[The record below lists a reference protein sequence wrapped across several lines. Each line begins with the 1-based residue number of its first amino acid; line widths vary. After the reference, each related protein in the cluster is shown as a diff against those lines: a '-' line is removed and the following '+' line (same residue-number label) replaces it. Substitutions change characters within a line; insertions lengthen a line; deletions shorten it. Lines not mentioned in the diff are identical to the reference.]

1 MNKPI
6 LTPGRWRGLVTTS
19 TDKHIFTIVAF
30 DQRGSYMK
38 MLPEG
43 TSYDAAAQI
52 KSEVVGS
59 LARNASA
66 VLLDPVYG
74 LAPAL
79 AMPRNSGILYSLEE
93 SGYTGDS
100 TYRRMAF
107 FENWN
112 VKKIKRVGAS
122 AIKLLVYYHPDS
134 GALAEEIEQLVADI
148 LVRCHHHDIPLF
160 LEPVSYSL
168 DSSISKSSAEFART
182 RPAVVRETA
191 RRLGALQP
199 DVLKLEFPSDNDFDK
214 DSGAWVEQCQAVSE
228 VCPVPWVLLSAGVD
242 FDVFVQQAEIAC
254 QAGASGFLAGR
265 AIWKECVTMSP
276 EGRTTFLENTATARL
291 KRLIDIAEASAR
303 PWTDFY
309 APLKGS
315 ENWFEEYNP

>member
-1 MNKPI
+1 MQKNT

-19 TDKHIFTIVAF
+19 TENHIFTIVAF
-30 DQRGSYMK
+30 DQRGSYIK

-43 TSYDAAAQI
+43 TSYDAAVQI

-74 LAPAL
+74 LGPAM
-79 AMPRNSGILYSLEE
+79 AMPRSSGILYSLEE

-107 FENWN
+107 FEHWN

-134 GALAEEIEQLVADI
+134 GTLAAEIEQLVADI
-148 LVRCHHHDIPLF
+148 IARCRHHDIPLF
-160 LEPVSYSL
+160 LEPISYSL
-168 DSSISKSSAEFART
+168 DPNVSKSSAEFART
-182 RPAVVRETA
+182 RPDVVRETA
-191 RRLGALQP
+191 RRLGALGP

-214 DSGAWVEQCQAVSE
+214 DTAAWVDQCRAVSE

-242 FDVFVQQAEIAC
+242 FDVFAQQAEIAC
-254 QAGASGFLAGR
+254 EAGASGFLAGR

-276 EGRTTFLENTATARL
+276 EGRAAFLENTAAARL
-291 KRLIDIAEASAR
+291 KRLSEIAEASAR

-309 APLKGS
+309 EPLKGS
-315 ENWFEEYNP
+315 ENWFESYNP